1 MFSLLLVASDPFLA
15 LPFSQQLLSHRS
27 TLVFH
32 EFPFQPLLPLAF
44 EPFLT
49 LFFRSLELG
58 LLRALLIE
66 SLLPLLFLTRLML
79 ALRFFALLFFLRGP
93 TPSHLRPESL
103 VLALGAARL
112 AADRRPTP

>member
-1 MFSLLLVASDPFLA
+1 MFALLFFTSDPFLA

-32 EFPFQPLLPLAF
+32 QFPFQPLLLLTF

-49 LFFRSLELG
+49 LLFRPLEFG
-58 LLRALLIE
+58 LLRALLLE

-79 ALRFFALLFFLRGP
+79 QFRVFLLLFFQGGP
-93 TPSHLRPESL
+93 PASHLRPESL
-103 VLALGAARL
+103 VLTLGSARL
-112 AADRRPTP
+112 ATDRRPTP